1 VAIFRTI
8 IAGNHKFPKALSVL
22 DVGDAIYDPSA
33 PDDVIAFVHPAGRVW
48 GKALIRVSTRS
59 LKVMRVVQT
68 SYGWGC
74 GDLNAYPEE
83 GVLLATHCAEGVV
96 EFRDLESLELKRVLK
111 LDGVG
116 RVSSA
121 ALDSSGKLWVLS
133 KDGLYVVVEEGAE
146 GVKVRR
152 VLTVAGGASMDSQRA
167 EPARTV
173 AVASYLSHSV
183 LLVGEDGSLKASIP
197 TPFPG
202 GVRYTH
208 DERLIVSSGRFPK
221 HVQLTLVYGA
231 THLDPHSAWFAY
243 LWDYG
248 TLASNRADS
257 WGFERA
263 LIQWSLSAF
272 EVPLPLPKFKPY
284 VVPLG
289 HGREG
294 ELLKHEGFH
303 SFTPAPALGNC
314 VLLSE
319 GVGRF
324 VVEALLPEYSVTAPQ
339 SEEKWVPVCEGVTGS
354 PLKVPCPYLIRVR
367 VLEGM
372 VKRATLS
379 CAPASN
385 TIYPDALRKAG

>member
-1 VAIFRTI
+1 MTVFRTI

-48 GKALIRVSTRS
+48 GRALIRVNTRS
-59 LKVMRVVQT
+59 LRVTKSVQT

-83 GVLLATHCAEGVV
+83 GILLATHCVEGVV
-96 EFRDLESLELKRVLK
+96 EFRDLESLELRRVLK

-121 ALDSSGKLWVLS
+121 VLDSSGRLWVLGE
-133 KDGLYVVVEEGAE
+133 DGLYVVSESSAE

-152 VLTVAGGASMDSQRA
+152 VLTVAGGASMDSQRT
-167 EPARTV
+167 EPARTI

-183 LLVGEDGSLKASIP
+183 LLVSEDGSLKASIP

-231 THLDPHSAWFAY
+231 THLNPRSAWFAY

-284 VVPLG
+284 VIPLG
-289 HGREG
+289 RGRG
-294 ELLKHEGFH
+294 GKLLKHEGFH
-303 SFTPAPALGNC
+303 SFTPAPALGDC

-319 GVGRF
+319 GAGRF
-324 VVEALLPEYSVTAPQ
+324 VIEALLPEYSVTAPQ
-339 SEEKWVPVCEGVTGS
+339 REERWVPVCEGVAGK

-367 VLEGM
+367 VLEGTIE
-372 VKRATLS
+372 RATLS
-379 CAPASN
+379 CVPASN
-385 TIYPDALRKAG
+385 AIYLGATEENG